1 METQEA
7 VTKFGDTGKPL
18 NIQLVCDQVDFEA
31 SYSPSTGLYIS
42 NPGNVP
48 IFGMDLKAAGDGGH
62 QTMDLRDNDNWPE
75 LGLNQGGIFSDEG
88 LIFDSGINQIILIPI
103 LLGESESGRKTYV
116 CDENQYGYQIMV

>member
-1 METQEA
+1 
-7 VTKFGDTGKPL
+7 
-18 NIQLVCDQVDFEA
+18 
-31 SYSPSTGLYIS
+31 
-42 NPGNVP
+42 
-48 IFGMDLKAAGDGGH
+48 
-62 QTMDLRDNDNWPE
+62 MDLRDNDNWPE